1 MYSITVGWFVQPTGP
16 NEGVILAATVPRTVT
31 NRNGVPH
38 MKAIICGV
46 VILALASL
54 AEAQIGA
61 AGERPLALSCEQFSM
76 TYHQKYF
83 LDTVRAGLKAAML
96 ERELSPTDP
105 GIQNLGDAA
114 SVAVLK
120 VVATKDLTTPKMVRA
135 YLQVV
140 RTAFSQPHL
149 MIACVE
155 DKELQRQI
163 DSTKEYVLRR
173 APLGEGHGD

>member
-1 MYSITVGWFVQPTGP
+1 
-16 NEGVILAATVPRTVT
+16 
-31 NRNGVPH
+31 

-46 VILALASL
+46 FILAFASL
-54 AEAQIGA
+54 AEAQIGP
-61 AGERPLALSCEQFSM
+61 GGQRPLALSCEQFSM

-96 ERELSPTDP
+96 EQELSPTDP

-120 VVATKDLTTPKMVRA
+120 VVDTRDLTTPKFVKA

-140 RTAFSQPHL
+140 RTAFSQPQL
-149 MIACVE
+149 MIACAEDKTPDVTIFLLDYLRE
-155 DKELQRQI
+155 KVKDKELQRQI

-173 APLGEGHGD
+173 APLRYGNGGAN